1 MTNAAAERMARGSRT
16 GWMRPWRPSAT
27 MLLALW
33 RARCVGLGAWRPRSE
48 WALSSVWRA
57 SMQHQSGLPAKLGHA
72 GGVIEALRCGGED
85 DSEDAID
92 NGNGLVMVRLDD
104 GPTVAVHASAQPHS
118 TSSARTRSSS
128 TDASGTCFRCNAACR
143 RPDRW
148 QWSAPGTCSPSM
160 SGSTFPLPYS
170 PDPHART
177 RPVKTRARR

>member
-1 MTNAAAERMARGSRT
+1 MEAECDDAVGALARSMRRAGGLAPSLRVGVVVSVAGLDAA
-16 GWMRPWRPSAT
+16 
-27 MLLALW
+27 
-33 RARCVGLGAWRPRSE
+33 
-48 WALSSVWRA
+48 
-57 SMQHQSGLPAKLGHA
+57 SGLPAKGHA

-85 DSEDAID
+85 DGEDAID

-170 PDPHART
+170 PDPHAHT
-177 RPVKTRARR
+177 SPVKPRARR

>member
-1 MTNAAAERMARGSRT
+1 MLRCCWRSGALDAS
-16 GWMRPWRPSAT
+16 GW
-27 MLLALW
+27 
-33 RARCVGLGAWRPRSE
+33 GLGALAQSGRCRQRV
-48 WALSSVWRA
+48 ADLDA
-57 SMQHQSGLPAKLGHA
+57 ASGLPAKGHA

-85 DSEDAID
+85 DGEDAID
-92 NGNGLVMVRLDD
+92 KYGNGLVMVRLDD

-177 RPVKTRARR
+177 SPVKTRARR

>member
-1 MTNAAAERMARGSRT
+1 MEAECDDAVGALARSMRRAGGLAPSLRVGVVVSVAGLDAA
-16 GWMRPWRPSAT
+16 
-27 MLLALW
+27 
-33 RARCVGLGAWRPRSE
+33 
-48 WALSSVWRA
+48 
-57 SMQHQSGLPAKLGHA
+57 SGLPAKGHA
-72 GGVIEALRCGGED
+72 GGGIKALRCGGED

-177 RPVKTRARR
+177 SPVKTRARR

>member
-1 MTNAAAERMARGSRT
+1 MDEAVEAECDDAVGALARSMRRAGGLAPSLRVGVVVSVAGLDAA
-16 GWMRPWRPSAT
+16 
-27 MLLALW
+27 
-33 RARCVGLGAWRPRSE
+33 
-48 WALSSVWRA
+48 
-57 SMQHQSGLPAKLGHA
+57 SGLPAKGHA

-85 DSEDAID
+85 DGEDAID

-128 TDASGTCFRCNAACR
+128 TDASGTCFRCIQCGMPTAGSLAVER
-143 RPDRW
+143 SRHMLT
-148 QWSAPGTCSPSM
+148 QYM

-177 RPVKTRARR
+177 SPVKTRARR

>member
-1 MTNAAAERMARGSRT
+1 MRRCCWRSGALDAGLTPSLRVGVVVSVAGLDAA
-16 GWMRPWRPSAT
+16 
-27 MLLALW
+27 
-33 RARCVGLGAWRPRSE
+33 
-48 WALSSVWRA
+48 
-57 SMQHQSGLPAKLGHA
+57 SGLPAKGHA
-72 GGVIEALRCGGED
+72 GGVIEALCCGGED
-85 DSEDAID
+85 GGEDAID

-148 QWSAPGTCSPSM
+148 QWCAPGTCSPSM

-177 RPVKTRARR
+177 SPVKTRARR

>member
-1 MTNAAAERMARGSRT
+1 MEAECDDAVGALARSMRRAGGLAPSLRVGVVVSVAGLDAA
-16 GWMRPWRPSAT
+16 
-27 MLLALW
+27 
-33 RARCVGLGAWRPRSE
+33 
-48 WALSSVWRA
+48 
-57 SMQHQSGLPAKLGHA
+57 SGLPAKGHA

-177 RPVKTRARR
+177 SPVKTRARR